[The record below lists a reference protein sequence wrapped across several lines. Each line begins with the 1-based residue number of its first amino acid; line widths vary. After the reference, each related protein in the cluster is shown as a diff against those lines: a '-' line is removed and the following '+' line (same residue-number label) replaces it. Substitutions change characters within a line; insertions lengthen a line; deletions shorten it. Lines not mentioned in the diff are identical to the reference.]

1 MEPPHGGRGGKV
13 VSSMEAELALR
24 ISALVASVL
33 LTLLAIQPASAQQ
46 AAVPT
51 VIPIS
56 GQFLASAG
64 PPRTGSVRLVI
75 SLYEGKDDLTPRWV
89 EQQQT
94 TLDAEGRFSV
104 LFGATREDGLP
115 TELFAGSPTTRW
127 IGMAIEGE
135 AEQPRVLLISVA
147 YAARA
152 AVADTLAGKA
162 ASDFVQTSTLKRD
175 LREALQSDSG
185 EIPRAIAGGLNYL
198 QKGDGLAGTVDSAAY
213 DNGGFIGINGTTP
226 GDRLHV
232 FGGGIRSTDNGTTT
246 FVRSHPSISGSEV
259 GTLSAAP
266 FWFIT
271 SGAER
276 LRIDAAGNV
285 GIGTSN
291 PVNGKLEVIQTAA
304 GQKGL
309 YIGLP
314 TGAANTA
321 PAIRVQG
328 YSPSVELL
336 DKDNQQNW
344 YFGIDDND
352 ANKFKIGRGYG
363 PNQGLYAVAIDAGDN
378 VTFRAN
384 VTTLGNIAA
393 KYQDVAEWVDSAEPL
408 EAGSLVVID
417 STATNRVKASRT
429 SYDRAVAGAVSAQ
442 PGVILGESG
451 PGKVLVAQS
460 GRVRIKVDAKFG
472 AVKPGDLLVSSPT
485 TGHAMR
491 SPTSKVR
498 PGTLIGKALEAL
510 PSGRGEILALLT
522 LQ

>member
-1 MEPPHGGRGGKV
+1 MAVRAAGF
-13 VSSMEAELALR
+13 
-24 ISALVASVL
+24 VAGVVL
-33 LTLLAIQPASAQQ
+33 LVHLASQPLWAQQ
-46 AAVPT
+46 GPVPT

-56 GQFLASAG
+56 GQFLQPSG
-64 PPRTGSVRLVI
+64 TPRTGSVPLVI

-89 EQQQT
+89 ERQQSA
-94 TLDAEGRFSV
+94 LDAEGRFSV
-104 LFGATREDGLP
+104 LFGAMREEGLP
-115 TELFAGSPTTRW
+115 IELFAGSPTTRW
-127 IGMAIEGE
+127 IGVAIEGE

-152 AVADTLAGKA
+152 AVADTLGGKA
-162 ASDFVQTSTLKRD
+162 ASEFVQTSTLKSD
-175 LREALQSDSG
+175 LRAALQG
-185 EIPRAIAGGLNYL
+185 EGPGGIPQTVQGTLNYL
-198 QKGDGLAGTVDSAAY
+198 QKGDGVLGTVDSAAY
-213 DNGGFIGINGTTP
+213 DNGGFIAINGTTP

-259 GTLSAAP
+259 GTLSNAP

-271 SGAER
+271 NGAER

-291 PVNGKLEVIQTAA
+291 PVNGKLEVVQTAA
-304 GQKGL
+304 GQKGF

-314 TGAANTA
+314 VNAANTA

-328 YSPSVELL
+328 FSPSVELL
-336 DKDNQQNW
+336 NRDNTQNW

-352 ANKFKIGRGYG
+352 GKKFKIGRGYG
-363 PNQGLYAVAIDAGDN
+363 PNQGVPAAVSIDAGDN
-378 VTFRAN
+378 ITFRAS

-393 KYQDVAEWVDSAEPL
+393 KYQDVAEWVDGAEAL

-429 SYDRAVAGAVSAQ
+429 AYDRAVAGAVSAQ

-460 GRVRIKVDAKFG
+460 GRVRVKVDAKYG

-485 TGHAMR
+485 KGHAMR
-491 SPTSKVR
+491 APASRVR